1 MESFK
6 NADAGV
12 IVDQLIRTIQE
23 QRDYLSE
30 IDGKIGDGDHGI
42 NMNKGFTMCEEKLKG
57 QTYNL
62 SEGLSILGET
72 LLDDIGGSMGPLYGM
87 LFDEMSM
94 ACEDAEEINADVF
107 GEMITGAVEG
117 IQEISPAKVG
127 DKSLLDTLVPAKEAF
142 VQAKEE
148 GKGFGECLD
157 AMNEAA
163 EKGWQST
170 KDLVARIGRASRL
183 GERSRGVL
191 DAGATSCYFIITTIG
206 KGAKSLYKNH
216 AVRASALIYHTIQ
229 KRHQKRIL
237 MFFFIS
243 QETLFL

>member
-12 IVDQLIRTIQE
+12 IVDQLIHKIQE

-94 ACEDAEEINADVF
+94 ACEDAEDIDADMF
-107 GEMITGAVEG
+107 GEMISGAVEG

-127 DKSLLDTLVPAKEAF
+127 DKSLMDTLVPAKEAF

-148 GKGFGECLD
+148 GKDFSECLN
-157 AMNEAA
+157 AMNAAA

-170 KDLVARIGRASRL
+170 KNLVAKIGRASRL
-183 GERSRGVL
+183 GERSKGVL

-206 KGAKSLYKNH
+206 EGAKGL
-216 AVRASALIYHTIQ
+216 L
-229 KRHQKRIL
+229 
-237 MFFFIS
+237 
-243 QETLFL
+243 